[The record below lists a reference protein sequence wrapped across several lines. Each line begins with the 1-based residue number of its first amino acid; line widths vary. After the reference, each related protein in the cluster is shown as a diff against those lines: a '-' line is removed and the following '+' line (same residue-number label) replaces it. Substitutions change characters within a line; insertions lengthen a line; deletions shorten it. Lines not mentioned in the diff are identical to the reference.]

1 MGGKADLAVTS
12 AASVAAVRG
21 VGDIVVRTWCVV
33 DAVEATSCSATL
45 EANDLRSAMQPR
57 WGAERWLR
65 YFFLGGSMAAP
76 RIISAI

>member
-1 MGGKADLAVTS
+1 M
-12 AASVAAVRG
+12 
-21 VGDIVVRTWCVV
+21 VVRLADEQLCSDKLAKTNDADTCVV
-33 DAVEATSCSATL
+33 DAVAATSCSATL